1 MNGAHTVNM
10 DNREQ
15 YILRDKIDS
24 DLSQIPLMTDAEIA
38 VMHRYHTWLSMWE
51 RIEWDKKIKTLWGK
65 GTPFLILMA
74 KQILLNKSDPVFKL
88 FENTYTVIKEIPVKP
103 R

>member
-1 MNGAHTVNM
+1 MNSTHTVSM
-10 DNREQ
+10 WDINREQ

-65 GTPFLILMA
+65 TPPLVT
-74 KQILLNKSDPVFKL
+74 LLQVCISDPVFRML
-88 FENTYTVIKEIPVKP
+88 DNIKEMPIKP